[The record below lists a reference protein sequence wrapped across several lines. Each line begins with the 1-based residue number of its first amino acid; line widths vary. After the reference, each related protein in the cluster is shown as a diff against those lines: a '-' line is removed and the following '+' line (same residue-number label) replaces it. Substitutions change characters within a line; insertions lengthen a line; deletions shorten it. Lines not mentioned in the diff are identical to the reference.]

1 MRTLL
6 KSIFSRRIPV
16 TLCLSGKLQL
26 SSIVKKTYP
35 NSSSPKLFKASACT
49 KYRMFR
55 YQDTLSITCYLI
67 NCSLPGQWF
76 APHFLVQKRYSKR
89 TIPSEELDEV
99 HLEVT
104 NFLRK
109 HSKWIVNRKAN
120 AFWNTLLLIFCNK
133 LDHDKDEAR

>member
-1 MRTLL
+1 M
-6 KSIFSRRIPV
+6 RIPV

-35 NSSSPKLFKASACT
+35 NSSSPKLFNESACT

-55 YQDTLSITCYLI
+55 YQDTLSITCFLLTCVVSLLL

-76 APHFLVQKRYSKR
+76 APHFRARKTYSKR

-99 HLEVT
+99 HLEET

-109 HSKWIVNRKAN
+109 YSKLIVNRKAN